1 VERGRKLAG
10 TRWSGAIADLIGAGL
25 RQHTTGTLYERVSQS
40 AKGRSRAH

>member
-1 VERGRKLAG
+1 MERGHKLAS

-25 RQHTTGTLYERVSQS
+25 RQLKSGTLCVRVSQS